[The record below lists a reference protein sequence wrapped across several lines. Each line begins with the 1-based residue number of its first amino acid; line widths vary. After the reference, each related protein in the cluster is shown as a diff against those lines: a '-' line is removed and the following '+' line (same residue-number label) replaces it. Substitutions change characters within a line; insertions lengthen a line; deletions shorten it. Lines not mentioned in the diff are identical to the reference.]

1 MEYRQFLQY
10 VAKSKGV
17 SSGALESA
25 MELIAFHETG
35 PGQRMNPGAKQKGG
49 GPGNGLF
56 MFEAGPGQGGITAV
70 NRTVNHLINKLKIKL
85 PEWLAKLYKKNAL
98 DASSLSADQQKYIF
112 LGNYLEHPRADL
124 SKLAG
129 GDSAIADFWLKYHW
143 AGPSSQKEQ
152 RLNSFLHSI
161 KAAKGE
167 QRVSVKENGLIINMQ
182 KLFENWRKFKNEAK
196 DPDSDA
202 DDGPELHNMA
212 PEINKEFIEKM
223 IGDFSF
229 NSAQSSQHRW
239 SPKQPVIDY
248 QFNQRVGGWAYM
260 AAIPD
265 GTNNAD
271 NWPKINSKKGED
283 LKSFL
288 ARVENPQQLNLDLNE
303 SIDSGVLEKIVES
316 IEKIIEIDVKNV
328 YKSSIL
334 SEAQGTSVKVQLI
347 GSYTE
352 KLMEMIKQRWT
363 SSNEREILKEMGYNV
378 EIVPIEFKL
387 DENYILLTK
396 ELL

>member
-1 MEYRQFLQY
+1 
-10 VAKSKGV
+10 
-17 SSGALESA
+17 
-25 MELIAFHETG
+25 
-35 PGQRMNPGAKQKGG
+35 MN
-49 GPGNGLF
+49 
-56 MFEAGPGQGGITAV
+56 
-70 NRTVNHLINKLKIKL
+70 
-85 PEWLAKLYKKNAL
+85 
-98 DASSLSADQQKYIF
+98 
-112 LGNYLEHPRADL
+112 
-124 SKLAG
+124 
-129 GDSAIADFWLKYHW
+129 
-143 AGPSSQKEQ
+143 
-152 RLNSFLHSI
+152 
-161 KAAKGE
+161 
-167 QRVSVKENGLIINMQ
+167 

-202 DDGPELHNMA
+202 DDGAELRNVA

-248 QFNQRVGGWAYM
+248 RFNQRVGSWTYM

-288 ARVENPQQLNLDLNE
+288 GRVENPQQLNLDLNE
-303 SIDSGVLEKIVES
+303 SIDSGILEKIVES

-334 SEAQGTSVKVQLI
+334 SETQGTSVKVQLV

-363 SSNEREILKEMGYNV
+363 SSNERKILKEIGYNV
-378 EIVPIEFKL
+378 EIIPIELKL
-387 DENYILLTK
+387 DENYVLLTK
-396 ELL
+396 SML

>member
-167 QRVSVKENGLIINMQ
+167 QRVAVKENGLIINMQ
-182 KLFENWRKFKNEAK
+182 KLFENWRKFQNEATVGGRTLSSGETIGSQSVDEPESQPSTPEDRLRDVK
-196 DPDSDA
+196 IKPLVKVMDSFNV
-202 DDGPELHNMA
+202 GPEQYS
-212 PEINKEFIEKM
+212 M
-223 IGDFSF
+223 IMSKFGDKSKTAEQHMQDF
-229 NSAQSSQHRW
+229 NSDNFDREYIKEIIRKLLASRDIG
-239 SPKQPVIDY
+239 IDKDRIT
-248 QFNQRVGGWAYM
+248 F
-260 AAIPD
+260 
-265 GTNNAD
+265 
-271 NWPKINSKKGED
+271 
-283 LKSFL
+283 
-288 ARVENPQQLNLDLNE
+288 
-303 SIDSGVLEKIVES
+303 
-316 IEKIIEIDVKNV
+316 
-328 YKSSIL
+328 
-334 SEAQGTSVKVQLI
+334 SV
-347 GSYTE
+347 
-352 KLMEMIKQRWT
+352 
-363 SSNEREILKEMGYNV
+363 
-378 EIVPIEFKL
+378 
-387 DENYILLTK
+387 
-396 ELL
+396 

>member
-1 MEYRQFLQY
+1 
-10 VAKSKGV
+10 
-17 SSGALESA
+17 
-25 MELIAFHETG
+25 
-35 PGQRMNPGAKQKGG
+35 
-49 GPGNGLF
+49 
-56 MFEAGPGQGGITAV
+56 
-70 NRTVNHLINKLKIKL
+70 
-85 PEWLAKLYKKNAL
+85 
-98 DASSLSADQQKYIF
+98 
-112 LGNYLEHPRADL
+112 
-124 SKLAG
+124 
-129 GDSAIADFWLKYHW
+129 
-143 AGPSSQKEQ
+143 
-152 RLNSFLHSI
+152 
-161 KAAKGE
+161 
-167 QRVSVKENGLIINMQ
+167 MQ

-202 DDGPELHNMA
+202 DDGAELRNVA

-248 QFNQRVGGWAYM
+248 RFNQRVGDWTYM

-288 ARVENPQQLNLDLNE
+288 ARVERDPQQLNLDLKE

-316 IEKIIEIDVKNV
+316 IEEIIEIEVKNV

-334 SEAQGTSVKVQLI
+334 SEAQGTSIKVQLI

-363 SSNEREILKEMGYNV
+363 SSNECKLLREAGYNV
-378 EIVPIEFKL
+378 EIIPIELKL
-387 DENYILLTK
+387 DENYVLLTK
-396 ELL
+396 RVL